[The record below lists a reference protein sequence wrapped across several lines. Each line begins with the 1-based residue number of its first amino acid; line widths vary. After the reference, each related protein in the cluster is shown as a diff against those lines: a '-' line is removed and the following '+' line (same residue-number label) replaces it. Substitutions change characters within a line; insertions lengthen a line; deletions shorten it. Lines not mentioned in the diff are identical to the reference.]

1 MVGGWKGYMLTDT
14 TNADNKK
21 GLPATLFI
29 SYVSSDGELAGE
41 MTVQYRYQSDIY
53 RAKYEVTGQYNFA
66 NSQAFIE
73 QQKIVFHD
81 ILPKGLQWCFGSG
94 YFRLKRNPYKK
105 KSYLDGIMTTD
116 CGKEMIRIV
125 LIKK

>member
-1 MVGGWKGYMLTDT
+1 MLTDT

-29 SYVSSDGELAGE
+29 SYVSTDGELAGE

-53 RAKYEVTGQYNFA
+53 RAKYEVAGQYDA
-66 NSQAFIE
+66 AASKAYIE
-73 QQKIVFHD
+73 QEKIVFHD
-81 ILPKGLQWCFGSG
+81 ILPKGLNWCFGSG
-94 YFRLKRNPYKK
+94 YFQLKRNPYKK
-105 KSYLDGIMTTD
+105 KYYLDGLMKTD
-116 CGKEMIRIV
+116 CGKEIIRFI